1 MILNKEKLFLL
12 RASQCLT
19 VRELAKKASVSPRE
33 ISKNAPI
40 GAVPAGKIAKA
51 LGVPVEEIVMTDAK
65 YSNEQKPGDHEEVR
79 G

>member
-19 VRELAKKASVSPRE
+19 VRELAKKAKVSPRD

-40 GAVPAGKIAKA
+40 GAIPAGKIAKA
-51 LGVPVEEIVMTDAK
+51 LGVPVEEIVTTDAK
-65 YSNEQKPGDHEEVR
+65 CSDKHSKEVEK
-79 G
+79 